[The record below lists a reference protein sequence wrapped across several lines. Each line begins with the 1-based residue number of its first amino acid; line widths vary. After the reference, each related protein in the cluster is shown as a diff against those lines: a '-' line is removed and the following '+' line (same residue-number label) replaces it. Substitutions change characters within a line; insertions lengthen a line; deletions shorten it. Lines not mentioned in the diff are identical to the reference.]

1 MYPTEI
7 EKRISELANAM
18 YRRSGIK
25 ETIID
30 LRMKIAREAGTFNE
44 SVKPFAKLET
54 SYQSM
59 MAVKKILD
67 VTDLRRQISFRYAR
81 RLVYMSKAEALDEIM
96 HQLVEYQPS
105 TPGIEYGIRMNCEET
120 ALNKTSLSM
129 LQGEIALFEKRPYQ
143 KAYDAALAEYLRIF
157 DAYEYEFPVCFGRET
172 KERKYL
178 EEDLKQAC
186 LEEQQ
191 TTSRIDYLEGELKR
205 LAHDSVQG
213 NLSALPVDYRIARK
227 KGKSVAEA
235 IAISNAVAEELAAK
249 VSAAATQQQG
259 MESLAS
265 WEMRQRFAK

>member
-1 MYPTEI
+1 MYPTDI
-7 EKRISELANAM
+7 EKNISELANAM

-25 ETIID
+25 DTIID
-30 LRMKIAREAGTFNE
+30 LRMKIAHEAGTFDE
-44 SVKPFAKLET
+44 SVKPFAKLVAAHERLT
-54 SYQSM
+54 
-59 MAVKKILD
+59 AVKKNLE

-81 RLVYMSKAEALDEIM
+81 RLVYLSKAEALNEIM

-105 TPGIEYGIRMNCEET
+105 TPRVEHGIRMNCQDT
-120 ALNKTSLSM
+120 ALNKTALST
-129 LQGEIALFEKRPYQ
+129 LQGEIALFEKRPWQ
-143 KAYDAALAEYLRIF
+143 KVYDAELTEYLRIF
-157 DAYEYEFPVCFGRET
+157 DAYEFEFPVCFGRET

-213 NLSALPVDYRIARK
+213 NLSALPAEYRIARK

-235 IAISNAVAEELAAK
+235 IAISNAAAEELAA
-249 VSAAATQQQG
+249 AAVTQHP
-259 MESLAS
+259 
-265 WEMRQRFAK
+265 